1 MSQSLKAAYPP
12 GLRVTE
18 NPNARLRARSA
29 QSPLLIAPGCFDCLT
44 ARLVETAGFEVV
56 YPGSAL
62 RQAWVTADFGAMVH
76 SATTLSGGVA

>member
-12 GLRVTE
+12 GLR
-18 NPNARLRARSA
+18 ARLA

-44 ARLVETAGFEVV
+44 ARLVETAGFEVAC
-56 YPGSAL
+56 PGSAL